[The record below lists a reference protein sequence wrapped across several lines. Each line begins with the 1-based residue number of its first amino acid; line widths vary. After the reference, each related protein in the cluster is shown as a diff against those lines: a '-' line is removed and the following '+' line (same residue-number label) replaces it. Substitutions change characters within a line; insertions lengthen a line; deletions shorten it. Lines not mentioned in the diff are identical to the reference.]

1 MKQEPALQSFHNG
14 IKNNFYLQIFTFYI
28 LYLINGFFKVEC
40 RYGLHRFNP
49 SRHKNVKF
57 ALVLLKF
64 IYSKKATNFCEISTL
79 LLTVCTVVKK
89 KGEDFAKI
97 CGLLRIHELYETDV
111 KMQIPVSKL
120 KNSNDQFPC
129 AV

>member
-1 MKQEPALQSFHNG
+1 MSLIWTFNVNWFIVKVH
-14 IKNNFYLQIFTFYI
+14 IFWE
-28 LYLINGFFKVEC
+28 G
-40 RYGLHRFNP
+40 
-49 SRHKNVKF
+49 HK
-57 ALVLLKF
+57 
-64 IYSKKATNFCEISTL
+64 IFCEIFTL